1 MSSVMKEHAAD
12 EAGGEVILSS
22 DGLDPLP
29 SVRPPVVKQP
39 STNETLGEL
48 DDTGLVSMQD
58 ALHSFVQKSFLKQE
72 TPRERLERL
81 SQELSQVEAELQQD
95 DALRK
100 QVAALQLRLQGQQS
114 LLQKSL
120 EASTAGLEAAATPE
134 KVAQSELE
142 AKLLRLEKA
151 VGEPDTNTKALLERL
166 AQLETVMEVMDESK
180 LDAASRKAKLLRQDL
195 EAASKARNKLMAPN
209 RAEDSKTLTALYDSM
224 TELQEMSQHLPALTQ
239 RLQMLSH
246 QHVDSATWASRLQSA
261 EAAITRLNAQLSSV
275 ETAVSQVEG
284 MWKDNADMLR
294 SNLKA
299 LDERIQK
306 LG

>member
-142 AKLLRLEKA
+142 AKLLILYVDKCIIQCFFLQRAKVLR
-151 VGEPDTNTKALLERL
+151 VTER
-166 AQLETVMEVMDESK
+166 
-180 LDAASRKAKLLRQDL
+180 
-195 EAASKARNKLMAPN
+195 
-209 RAEDSKTLTALYDSM
+209 
-224 TELQEMSQHLPALTQ
+224 Q
-239 RLQMLSH
+239 R
-246 QHVDSATWASRLQSA
+246 R
-261 EAAITRLNAQLSSV
+261 
-275 ETAVSQVEG
+275 
-284 MWKDNADMLR
+284 
-294 SNLKA
+294 
-299 LDERIQK
+299 
-306 LG
+306 